1 MKPSPHL
8 SRRRPTAILFLIAL
22 LFTASDFKA
31 HSQLLLEKEKEASAS
46 EIASRLERYGGG
58 WNLHSS
64 DREKLSFAITN
75 WNDVVVTNLQSHR
88 VSPRGLTVRS
98 GKEEKDIFLSWDEM
112 PWRTTQKYQQVVAE
126 AQRENP
132 IPASPAV
139 APVSTPQPA
148 PAYTPAEPVQYYST
162 PPASTGSGKSV
173 HVRGYTRKDGTYVA
187 PHTRSAPR
195 RK

>member
-1 MKPSPHL
+1 MKP
-8 SRRRPTAILFLIAL
+8 A
-22 LFTASDFKA
+22 LFTLSVFMLCFAVIADEP
-31 HSQLLLEKEKEASAS
+31 LLLEKEKSATPS
-46 EIASRLERYGGG
+46 EIAQRLERYGGG

-64 DREKLSFAITN
+64 DRERLLFSITN
-75 WNDVVVTNLQSHR
+75 WNDVVVTNLQSYR

-98 GKEEKDIFLSWDEM
+98 GKEEKDIFLNWEEM

-132 IPASPAV
+132 IPS
-139 APVSTPQPA
+139 APVVVPASTPSQP
-148 PAYTPAEPVQYYST
+148 PAYSPPEPVQSYTS
-162 PPASTGSGKSV
+162 PPVSSGGGKTV